1 MFALYTHNRFNQVML
16 FKTYEE
22 VHHWCLTA
30 TRWTEKE
37 IKNNIKSV
45 IKSSSGSGHYNIF
58 DM

>member
-22 VHHWCLTA
+22 ARHWCLTA
-30 TRWTEKE
+30 TRWTEQE
-37 IKNNIKSV
+37 IKTNIKSV
-45 IKSSSGSGHYNIF
+45 TKSSSGSGHYNIF